1 MMPIFWRSIPALFA
15 PRSGEVSDRDAL
27 IIHPLAWPANSSG
40 ACGMH
45 SGDWVVYDLDGRHCR
60 LDEALHDGDA
70 FVTFEDGSHET
81 VHWNHLSPEK

>member
-1 MMPIFWRSIPALFA
+1 MSKPDKHDSIGG
-15 PRSGEVSDRDAL
+15 SGEVSDRDAL